1 MIELFEH
8 PTLVDGLLV
17 FVALEAVV
25 LYAWHRRTG
34 GGLAPRTILSV
45 LLPGGHFNYIYNVDA
60 STQFQDQV
68 MAGLTPTVPAR
79 SWGWSNYNC
88 DGQRYDDP
96 PRLFGI

>member
-45 LLPGGHFNYIYNVDA
+45 LLPGACLMLALRAALANQGGAAI
-60 STQFQDQV
+60 
-68 MAGLTPTVPAR
+68 AGWLLAALLAHLADLATR
-79 SWGWSNYNC
+79 W
-88 DGQRYDDP
+88 R
-96 PRLFGI
+96 